1 MQACDSLAFL
11 SNSLDTISAC
21 TLAVHCLFIVP
32 RWNPVTSCSAH
43 RKVWFMNF
51 SCHVTLNFSHIHH
64 KMFTH
69 SFVHSSKLPRVSSRI
84 SVKSDGGY
92 GEMPPNSYNDRK
104 DYGGTFP
111 ICRNNPH
118 YNNGPGYG
126 QEPGDGKFRYN
137 HRRRRDLDL
146 PQTWMINI
154 FMLMG

>member
-1 MQACDSLAFL
+1 MVD
-11 SNSLDTISAC
+11 ISSFFFFKQKTAYEIG
-21 TLAVHCLFIVP
+21 TGDWSSDV
-32 RWNPVTSCSAH
+32 CS
-43 RKVWFMNF
+43 
-51 SCHVTLNFSHIHH
+51 SDL
-64 KMFTH
+64 
-69 SFVHSSKLPRVSSRI
+69 SSRI

-126 QEPGDGKFRYN
+126 QEQGDGKFRYN

-146 PQTWMINI
+146 PQT
-154 FMLMG
+154 